1 MVAPSSR
8 VMHNKILRLTGAAI
22 VVGLPLALLSYRVLV
37 DPKGDATEMFTVH
50 ELSNERKRV
59 SLDAFQDSFDQ
70 CRVRVPSTS
79 RGLINDAAI
88 LCHTLRN
95 ESAYPNLH
103 LEEYYTNNAAPTD
116 WLVVNLDTTNFPAL
130 LQRWRHYQ
138 MPPRVLC
145 KTPQTLE
152 VLTRKGFPPDRLS
165 YIGFTSIDLQAAG
178 FRMDYRRFLHVAGKS
193 PYKGTE
199 SVLGAWLAHPHWPVL
214 TLVCREDPY
223 GGAFAIVADMLGWD
237 SGDYNRTPGNIRVLT
252 HLVPEG
258 ELSALVNTH
267 GVHVCPSKN
276 EGFGHAANEA
286 RSVGAVALYTDNPPL
301 SDLFQN
307 AVTGIG
313 IPSRKEQDVN
323 RGYCPRYFVHTKKFS
338 TENIR
343 NPSCIS
349 SIVMKSYVKS
359 HLMIL
364 ICLKCLLTSYLW
376 MDLGHEI
383 VDCPHCTRIGVT
395 VAADIANCVWICDTT
410 FADMRYI
417 ATAADVA
424 LAVTRVLAM
433 DVRTLERIGANARAA
448 FERDR
453 AEFQEK
459 LQTEIRGPHRL
470 AHTLHSVWI
479 DRHMP
484 LENAVLPS
492 AVAAIDAT
500 WQSMHPDMQH
510 RVWSGKDVHHLVKT
524 QFPEYSTFYASLAQS
539 SSAVP
544 TMRHFAS
551 FLIVYAHGGV
561 YHDPTLRCFR
571 SVSPLLTAGSYYIL
585 EAAEHSSQN
594 QSDGSRPISAH
605 DGHNQTRKAFSTRFF
620 SAAAG
625 STFIR
630 SWLDRIA
637 EKRSATTVD
646 LYAHYLRFNG
656 EDIWF
661 GNPCVVALPNRSWPA
676 CKNAAHAYMG
686 TEES

>member
-323 RGYCPRYFVHTKKFS
+323 RGYCPRY
-338 TENIR
+338 
-343 NPSCIS
+343 
-349 SIVMKSYVKS
+349 
-359 HLMIL
+359 
-364 ICLKCLLTSYLW
+364 
-376 MDLGHEI
+376 
-383 VDCPHCTRIGVT
+383 
-395 VAADIANCVWICDTT
+395 
-410 FADMRYI
+410 I